1 MKSRIEYSTCIN
13 WAKQALPL
21 KVFSK
26 LVYILFFVRS
36 ILPSLI
42 WIESSPRVS
51 MSDPTEVPPV
61 VEQAM
66 VMTMQSKDQVFPA
79 GTQE

>member
-1 MKSRIEYSTCIN
+1 
-13 WAKQALPL
+13 
-21 KVFSK
+21 
-26 LVYILFFVRS
+26 
-36 ILPSLI
+36 
-42 WIESSPRVS
+42 